1 MWTFSTIETIAF
13 IALVAGMAALALWAP
28 RGPLRAG
35 LAMKEVAEISAINRL
50 RASVVRLELEI
61 RQLGKRG
68 AVRASLNQHMSH
80 RKGPSPE

>member
-1 MWTFSTIETIAF
+1 MWTLSTIETIAF

-35 LAMKEVAEISAINRL
+35 LAMKEVAEISSIN
-50 RASVVRLELEI
+50 VRGALELEI

>member
-50 RASVVRLELEI
+50 RASVVRWNWRSDSSEN
-61 RQLGKRG
+61 G
-68 AVRASLNQHMSH
+68 ALC
-80 RKGPSPE
+80 GPL